1 MTVKRP
7 GGFEI
12 TEKGLDICN
21 FQPGAKIL
29 DIGCGEG
36 DSCCLLRERFGY
48 SPVGID
54 ISPEAVKKAQNNYPQ
69 LEFQVGDGEFLENFS
84 SGTFDGVL
92 MECVLSQINL
102 PLEAVH
108 EAYCVL
114 RPGGKLFISGLY
126 RKNPTEEVYEG
137 NEKEVTEYQKKHQD
151 GQLTEADKQKP
162 PSPYRWKGVLLSEP
176 LRRDIQELGFRELW
190 WEDRTE
196 DLITY
201 GAEILMAGENLED
214 YIDKDAMSK
223 NTGYFFSVYEKT
235 GGK

>member
-1 MTVKRP
+1 MAVKRP

-12 TEKGLDICN
+12 TEKGLAICN
-21 FQPGAKIL
+21 LQPGAKIL

-36 DSCCLLRERFGY
+36 DSCYFLHKQFGY
-48 SPVGID
+48 LPVGID
-54 ISPEAVKKAQNNYPQ
+54 INPETVQKAKSHYPD

-114 RPGGKLFISGLY
+114 RMEGKLFISGLY
-126 RKNPTEEVYEG
+126 WKSLS
-137 NEKEVTEYQKKHQD
+137 EKEERDILREVEAYQKKHQD
-151 GQLTEADKQKP
+151 GRLSEEEKQNP
-162 PSPYRWKGVLLSEP
+162 PSPYRWKGLLVEKP

-201 GAEILMAGENLED
+201 GAEILMAGENMED